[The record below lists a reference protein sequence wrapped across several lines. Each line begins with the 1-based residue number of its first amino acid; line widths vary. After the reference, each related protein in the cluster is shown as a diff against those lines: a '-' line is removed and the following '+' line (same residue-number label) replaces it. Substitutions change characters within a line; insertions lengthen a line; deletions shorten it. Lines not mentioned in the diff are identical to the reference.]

1 LFRELHMA
9 VLKVVVVVSMPETE
23 GCVSLSLSF
32 SRLIHMNAIFQ
43 SR

>member
-23 GCVSLSLSF
+23 ERVSLSLSF
-32 SRLIHMNAIFQ
+32 SRLIHMNVNIQ